1 MYRHQIMV
9 AGFSLKKIKKP
20 IALGA
25 RFRRARKRLGS
36 DLFDVEMKT
45 KIRSKY
51 LEALENDDFANL
63 PADAYTKGF
72 VIRYANFLG
81 IDENRALNDYF
92 KQKSNF
98 HLSNGDIL
106 SPNKS
111 YREAGIIITPKIF
124 APIVL
129 GLFIVGMFVYLAVQI
144 YGFAAAPELAIY
156 SPNNNSII
164 NSENIEI
171 NGNTSK
177 QADVYINEQKV
188 QVSSDG
194 TFSVDYKMLPG
205 INVISIKSV
214 NKADKE
220 KSLTY
225 TLEYKPQSAR
235 ANTDPNNE

>member
-1 MYRHQIMV
+1 MT

-25 RFRRARKRLGS
+25 RLKRARKRLGA
-36 DLFDVEMKT
+36 DIFDVEMKT

-51 LEALENDDFANL
+51 IEALENDDFAVL

-81 IDENRALNDYF
+81 LDENRALNDYF

-111 YREAGIIITPKIF
+111 YREPGIIITPKIF
-124 APIVL
+124 TPVILVS
-129 GLFIVGMFVYLAVQI
+129 FIVGMFVYLAVQI
-144 YGFAAAPELAIY
+144 YGFAAAPELAIS
-156 SPNNNSII
+156 SPTNNSVIE
-164 NSENIEI
+164 SEDIEI

-177 QADVYINEQKV
+177 QADVYVNEQKI
-188 QVSSDG
+188 QVSGDG

-235 ANTDPNNE
+235 AKTDQKSE

>member
-1 MYRHQIMV
+1 MT

-25 RFRRARKRLGS
+25 RFKRARKRLGA
-36 DLFDVEMKT
+36 DIFDVEMKT

-51 LEALENDDFANL
+51 IEALENDDFAVL

-81 IDENRALNDYF
+81 LDENRALNDYF

-111 YREAGIIITPKIF
+111 YRELGIIITPKIF
-124 APIVL
+124 TPVILVS
-129 GLFIVGMFVYLAVQI
+129 FIVGMFIYLAVQI
-144 YGFAAAPELAIY
+144 YGFAAAPELAIS
-156 SPNNNSII
+156 SPTNNSVIE
-164 NSENIEI
+164 NENIEI

-177 QADVYINEQKV
+177 QADVYVNEQKI
-188 QVSSDG
+188 QVSGDG

-214 NKADKE
+214 NKADKQ

-235 ANTDPNNE
+235 AKTEQKSE

>member
-1 MYRHQIMV
+1 MT

-25 RFRRARKRLGS
+25 RFKRARKRLGA
-36 DLFDVEMKT
+36 DIFDVEMKT

-51 LEALENDDFANL
+51 IEALENDDFAVL

-81 IDENRALNDYF
+81 LDENRALNDYF

-111 YREAGIIITPKIF
+111 YREPGIIITPKIF
-124 APIVL
+124 TPVILVS
-129 GLFIVGMFVYLAVQI
+129 FIVSMFIYLAVQI
-144 YGFAAAPELAIY
+144 YGFAAAPELAIS
-156 SPNNNSII
+156 SPTNNSVIE
-164 NSENIEI
+164 NENIEI

-177 QADVYINEQKV
+177 QADVYVNEQKI
-188 QVSSDG
+188 QVSGDG
-194 TFSVDYKMLPG
+194 TFSVNYKMLPG

-235 ANTDPNNE
+235 AKTEQKSE

>member
-1 MYRHQIMV
+1 MV

-25 RFRRARKRLGS
+25 RFKRARKRLGAEIP
-36 DLFDVEMKT
+36 DVEMKT

-51 LEALENDDFANL
+51 IEALENDDFAVL

-81 IDENRALNDYF
+81 LDENRALNDYF

-111 YREAGIIITPKIF
+111 YKEPGIIITPKIF
-124 APIVL
+124 TPVILVS
-129 GLFIVGMFVYLAVQI
+129 FIVGMFVYLAVQI
-144 YGFAAAPELAIY
+144 YGFAAAPELSIS
-156 SPNNNSII
+156 SPTNNSVIE
-164 NSENIEI
+164 SEDIEI

-177 QADVYINEQKV
+177 QADVYVNGQKI
-188 QVSSDG
+188 QVSGDG
-194 TFSVDYKMLPG
+194 TFFVDYKMLPG

-214 NKADKE
+214 NKAEKE

-225 TLEYKPQSAR
+225 TLEYKPQSAK
-235 ANTDPNNE
+235 AKTDQKSE